1 MDKPVIKVLLFEDND
16 TDALLLQEALAKDN
30 LSSFEFVTV
39 ERLNAGLEVL
49 RAGNFDLILLD
60 LGLPDSTGLETFERV
75 HYEFPNIPLVMLTG
89 LMDEKL
95 ALEAIQA
102 GAQDYLIKGQVG
114 WEIAPRAIRYAIER
128 KRMEERLQHM
138 ATHDTLTGLPN
149 RKLFQDRLNHAI
161 ERAQRSR
168 SGNNEKWELA
178 VMMLDLDN
186 FKSANDT
193 FGHAQGDFLLQ
204 TVTEKLRGCIRGS
217 DTIARIGG
225 DEFTL
230 ILENVSGMDDA
241 GGLARKVMTAFD
253 QPFLLDG
260 REFRVTASIGVSLFP
275 RDGQD
280 AETLL
285 KHADIAMYRAKW
297 DKNTFRFFEERG
309 STDI

>member
-1 MDKPVIKVLLFEDND
+1 MI
-16 TDALLLQEALAKDN
+16 
-30 LSSFEFVTV
+30 
-39 ERLNAGLEVL
+39 
-49 RAGNFDLILLD
+49 
-60 LGLPDSTGLETFERV
+60 
-75 HYEFPNIPLVMLTG
+75 
-89 LMDEKL
+89 
-95 ALEAIQA
+95 
-102 GAQDYLIKGQVG
+102 
-114 WEIAPRAIRYAIER
+114 
-128 KRMEERLQHM
+128 
-138 ATHDTLTGLPN
+138 
-149 RKLFQDRLNHAI
+149 
-161 ERAQRSR
+161 
-168 SGNNEKWELA
+168 
-178 VMMLDLDN
+178 LDLDN